1 MKSLKSYA
9 NLSFLC
15 LSLIACQDKG
25 KIQYSPLFESRQKLS
40 ESNICDNYPNGFSQ
54 ALRPE
59 EVTLQNPLE
68 ERTTALLNRIVSS
81 TGEVRYGDLVASN
94 SDLNELKKLVNDYSS
109 KLGPGVPFADQ
120 SKAIWIN
127 FYNLATLQL
136 IADNYDQL
144 TGGESSPFPNIK
156 SIQNIENL
164 GSEVWN
170 LKKIS
175 TSLGN
180 LSLNEIQK
188 NLQKTQ
194 DPRIHFAI
202 NCASLGCPP
211 LLSSA
216 YVGAILNQ
224 QLNERTCHFINS
236 GQQQVF
242 DNLDPETPLLFAS
255 QILQWYQKDFGD
267 LYLYIARYLSNA
279 NKVIAEN
286 FLQKKINGDHLWTIE
301 FNEYDW
307 ELNEEKVK

>member
-9 NLSFLC
+9 CLIFLC
-15 LSLIACQDKG
+15 SSLVACQDKG
-25 KIQYSPLFESRQKLS
+25 EIQYSPLFESRQKLS

-54 ALRPE
+54 ALRTE
-59 EVTLQNPLE
+59 EVTLQNPIE
-68 ERTTALLNRIVSS
+68 QRTTALLNRIVST
-81 TGEVRYGDLVASN
+81 TGRVHYRNLVDSNADLI
-94 SDLNELKKLVNDYSS
+94 ELKELVNHYSS
-109 KLGPGVPFADQ
+109 KLESGIPFTDQ
-120 SKAIWIN
+120 SKTIWIN
-127 FYNLATLQL
+127 LYNLATLQL
-136 IADNYDQL
+136 IADNYNQL
-144 TGGESSPFPNIK
+144 DGDESSPFPNIK

-164 GSEVWN
+164 GPEVWN
-170 LKKIS
+170 IKKIS
-175 TSLGN
+175 TSQGS

-188 NLQKTQ
+188 KLQKTQ

-202 NCASLGCPP
+202 NCASMGCPP
-211 LLSSA
+211 LLASA

-255 QILQWYQKDFGD
+255 QIFQWYQEDFGD

-286 FLQKKINGDHLWTIE
+286 FLQKKVNGDNLWTIE
-301 FNEYDW
+301 FEEYSW
-307 ELNEEKVK
+307 ELNEEKTK

>member
-1 MKSLKSYA
+1 MKSLKSNA
-9 NLSFLC
+9 CLIFLC
-15 LSLIACQDKG
+15 SSIIACQDEG

-40 ESNICDNYPNGFSQ
+40 QSNICDNYPNGFSQ

-59 EVTLQNPLE
+59 EVILQDPIE
-68 ERTTALLNRIVSS
+68 ERTTALLNRIVST
-81 TGEVRYGDLVASN
+81 TGEVRYRNLVDSN
-94 SDLNELKKLVNDYSS
+94 SDLNELKELVTHYSS
-109 KLGPGVPFADQ
+109 NLGPGIPFTDQ
-120 SKAIWIN
+120 SKSIWIN
-127 FYNLATLQL
+127 LYNLATLQL

-144 TGGESSPFPNIK
+144 TGDESSPFPNIK

-164 GSEVWN
+164 GPEVWN
-170 LKKIS
+170 TKKIS
-175 TSLGN
+175 TSRGN

-188 NLQKTQ
+188 DLQKTQ

-202 NCASLGCPP
+202 NCASMGCPP
-211 LLSSA
+211 LLASA

-255 QILQWYQKDFGD
+255 QIFQWYQEDFGD

-279 NKVIAEN
+279 NKIIAEN
-286 FLQKKINGDHLWTIE
+286 FLQKKVDGDNLWTIE
-301 FNEYDW
+301 FEEYSW
-307 ELNEEKVK
+307 ELNEEKVR